1 MKKYLLLKD
10 LGDIKAGQ
18 WIELSDE
25 QAQVYLD
32 AKYIEAPKSDA
43 KDADTKDADEN
54 VGIKEAIGVAVHD
67 AVVKEMSSLSKDL
80 AKDINIVVGKTQD
93 VTDDPKGGFKSFAHF
108 ARDLFRAG
116 PDGRGAS
123 KSLVEWTAKTAGHL
137 EEGDNSQGGYL
148 VPTEFMNR
156 INSHELEAAIVASRA
171 MFIPMQTNSVS
182 IPYINDTSHAASTHG
197 GVIIYHVDEASQ
209 KTASKPTFG
218 KTTLTLHKL
227 VGLVYASDE
236 LLEDSPI
243 SLEPIITKIF
253 GEALAFTKDDRF
265 INGTGVGQALGAL
278 AAPCLIAAAKEVGQ
292 AADTILFENIVNMWS
307 RLWPASHRNAVWMA
321 NIDAWP
327 QLAAMNMGVG
337 AGGLPVYM
345 PPTGL
350 AEAPF
355 GTLMGRPII
364 LTEKMQTLG
373 DQGDILLADWSTYL
387 IGGKSGGV
395 QFATSIHLKFDY
407 DETAFRFVERY
418 DGQPWW
424 PAALTP
430 RYSTTTLSPFVTL
443 AERA

>member
-1 MKKYLLLKD
+1 MVYQLLKD
-10 LGDIKAGQ
+10 LGDLKVGDQVELEESTVEVYKAGGYIGDTEAPVENPDDVAAGLKQSIHDTIKA
-18 WIELSDE
+18 S
-25 QAQVYLD
+25 
-32 AKYIEAPKSDA
+32 
-43 KDADTKDADEN
+43 
-54 VGIKEAIGVAVHD
+54 VAD
-67 AVVKEMSSLSKDL
+67 AVSGITKELGKELNIEVGKDL
-80 AKDINIVVGKTQD
+80 SLA
-93 VTDDPKGGFKSFAHF
+93 DPKGGFQTFSHF
-108 ARDLFRAG
+108 ARDVARAG
-116 PDGRGAS
+116 TDGRGSS
-123 KSLVEWTAKTAGHL
+123 KALIEWAAKTAGHM

-148 VPTEFMNR
+148 VPTEFINS
-156 INSHELEAAIVASRA
+156 INSHMLEASIVAPRST
-171 MFIPMQTNSVS
+171 FIPMQTNSVS
-182 IPYINDTSHAASTHG
+182 IPYVNCTSHAASTHG

-243 SLEPIITKIF
+243 SLEPIISKMF
-253 GEALAFTKDDRF
+253 GEAIGFTKDDRF

-278 AAPCLIAAAKEVGQ
+278 AAPCLIAVAKEAGQ
-292 AADTILFENIVNMWS
+292 AADTLVFENIVKMWS
-307 RLWPASHRNAVWMA
+307 RLWPDSHRNAVWMA
-321 NIDAWP
+321 NINTWP

-345 PPTGL
+345 PPTGV
-350 AEAPF
+350 AGAPF
-355 GTLMGRPII
+355 GTLMGRPLI
-364 LTEKMQTLG
+364 LTEKMQALG

-387 IGGKSGGV
+387 TGGKSGGI
-395 QFATSIHLKFDY
+395 QAATSIHIKFDY

-430 RYSTTTLSPFVTL
+430 RYAGVNFTLSPFVTL